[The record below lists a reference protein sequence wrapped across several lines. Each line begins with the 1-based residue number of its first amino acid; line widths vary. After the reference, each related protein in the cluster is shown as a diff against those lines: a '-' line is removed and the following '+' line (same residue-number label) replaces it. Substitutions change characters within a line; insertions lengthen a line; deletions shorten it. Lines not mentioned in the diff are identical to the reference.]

1 MLLAAASPIS
11 FAAWMS
17 LLDNFAIHEAA
28 FTGREIG
35 ILQSLREIWIP
46 RICGRIRVAADAR
59 ATLAYVSLL
68 ALGVGALTGWF
79 PNVLGLY
86 ITTVVMSI
94 GFHYYET
101 VASSLALQW
110 IDKELRRAC
119 WAKCWRRA
127 RQLQYSRLRLS
138 GWHSSFWIS
147 VTRGLIWRRAAPR
160 L

>member
-1 MLLAAASPIS
+1 VPRWHWQTPENLLLLLAAASPFS

-35 ILQSLREIWIP
+35 ILQSLREIP
-46 RICGRIRVAADAR
+46 GFLAFAVVFVLLLMREQ
-59 ATLAYVSLL
+59 TLAYVSLL
-68 ALGVGALTGWF
+68 ALGVGTALTGWF

-110 IDKELRRAC
+110 IDKE
-119 WAKCWRRA
+119 
-127 RQLQYSRLRLS
+127 
-138 GWHSSFWIS
+138 H
-147 VTRGLIWRRAAPR
+147 APR
-160 L
+160 VLGKVLAAG